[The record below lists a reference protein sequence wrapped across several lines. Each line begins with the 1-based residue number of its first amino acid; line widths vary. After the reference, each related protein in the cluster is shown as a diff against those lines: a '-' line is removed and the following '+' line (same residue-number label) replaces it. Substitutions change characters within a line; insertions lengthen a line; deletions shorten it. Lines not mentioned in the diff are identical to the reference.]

1 MAEYVKAD
9 PKAVAPGETVLS
21 ENRCESP
28 VEIAAGVVFRG
39 DGDYIVSVRDGV
51 IRVRNHDTTRW
62 IPVTERLPERG
73 RLVLTAIY
81 GTDMI
86 VQEDGE
92 SLEDAVRRARSGP
105 GRVEMGYLDEDGYW
119 TDTAFG
125 APMVVMPRY
134 WMPLPEPPKN
144 EEEESHENQT

>member
-1 MAEYVKAD
+1 MYEELIQSLREKAEFLTVSDVQKAPPGLNIKNLFAETMSEAAD
-9 PKAVAPGETVLS
+9 AIEAMRDLVATYEGQQ
-21 ENRCESP
+21 
-28 VEIAAGVVFRG
+28 
-39 DGDYIVSVRDGV
+39 
-51 IRVRNHDTTRW
+51 RW

-73 RLVLTAIY
+73 QFVLAAIY

-119 TDTAFG
+119 TETAFG
-125 APMVVMPRY
+125 SPMVVMPQY
-134 WMPLPEPPKN
+134 WMSVPEPPK
-144 EEEESHENQT
+144 EEDDG